1 MTDPMEPDAFRKGSK
16 MIRYIAAAAALALAA
31 PLTAKAPPAE
41 GWSRIDES
49 AELDHWIRD
58 KDWMAGRPD
67 STSALVWVW
76 VDHKRSRTIS
86 HEMILLEINC
96 PAEGYRLVQ
105 TQRFDL
111 RGKSTSHGGT
121 EWQFATPSTIIGEI
135 VGVTCMEPEQVQ
147 GGWDA

>member
-1 MTDPMEPDAFRKGSK
+1 MIDPMEPDAFEKGSK

-41 GWSRIDES
+41 GWSLISEGT
-49 AELDHWIRD
+49 EQGHWIRD

-76 VDHKRSRTIS
+76 VDHKRSRTTS

-96 PAEGYRLVQ
+96 PAESYRLVQ
-105 TQRFDL
+105 TQGFDL
-111 RGKSTSHGGT
+111 RGKSTSYGGT
-121 EWQFATPSTIIGEI
+121 EWKVATPSTIIGEI
-135 VGVTCMEPEQVQ
+135 VGVTCMEPEQEQ